1 MQLLSGAVY
10 DGEGVAETDK
20 DLRDQYSELEARL
33 IAAVQ
38 RQQIAEYREQLRREL
53 AVLHTRVAPPAGN
66 RISLRGRVFTMPDG
80 STHLGPIAAVILN
93 WRSHNQ
99 YWAVPYD
106 PNRLEDPICW
116 AVSRTYD
123 ELAPS
128 PDAPER
134 QAERCNNCPK
144 NVFGSAP
151 NRKAKSCRNSR
162 RLAIVP
168 PDATPE
174 TEPMILSASPT
185 AISAFE
191 SYVIGLAAS
200 EGKLPVEVVTHIAFK
215 PDAEY
220 PTLVFGKP
228 KPLTDK
234 QLAVMMTLRAKAQP
248 MLDLEGLG
256 LRAEGDVPW

>member
-1 MQLLSGAVY
+1 MP
-10 DGEGVAETDK
+10 
-20 DLRDQYSELEARL
+20 
-33 IAAVQ
+33 AAATTQ
-38 RQQIAEYREQLRREL
+38 RQAIAEYRQQLREEL
-53 AVLHTRVAPPAGN
+53 AVLHTRVAPAAGN
-66 RISLRGRVFTMPDG
+66 RISLKGRVFTMPDG
-80 STHLGPIAAVILN
+80 SVHTGPIAAVILD

-99 YWAVPYD
+99 FWPVAYD

-151 NRKAKSCRNSR
+151 NGKARACRNSR

-168 PDATPE
+168 PDATLE

-185 AISAFE
+185 AIAGFE
-191 SYVIGLAAS
+191 SYLLGLAT
-200 EGKLPVEVVTHIAFK
+200 EGKMPVEVVTLIAFD
-215 PDAEY
+215 PASDF
-220 PTLVFGKP
+220 PSLRFGKP
-228 KPLTDK
+228 KPLTDR
-234 QLAVMMTLRAKAQP
+234 QLNVMMGLRAKAQLA
-248 MLDLEGLG
+248 LDMTGA
-256 LRAEGDVPW
+256 RAANEETGR

>member
-1 MQLLSGAVY
+1 MPA
-10 DGEGVAETDK
+10 
-20 DLRDQYSELEARL
+20 
-33 IAAVQ
+33 IAAAQ
-38 RQQIAEYREQLRREL
+38 RQQIAAYRDQLRQEL
-53 AVLHTRVAPPAGN
+53 ASLHTRVAPPAGN

-80 STHLGPIAAVILN
+80 STHTGPIAAVILDF
-93 WRSHNQ
+93 RSHNQ
-99 YWAVPYD
+99 YWAAPYD
-106 PNRLEDPICW
+106 PNHLEDPICW
-116 AVSRTYD
+116 AVSRTYED
-123 ELAPS
+123 LAPS

-134 QAERCNNCPK
+134 QAERCNSCPK

-151 NRKAKSCRNSR
+151 NRKARACRNSR

-168 PDATPE
+168 PDATFE

-200 EGKLPVEVVTHIAFK
+200 EGKMPVEVVTHIAFK
-215 PDAEY
+215 PDTDF

-234 QLAVMMTLRAKAQP
+234 QLTVMMALRAKAQRL
-248 MLDLEGLG
+248 LDLDGLG
-256 LRAEGDVPW
+256 TRGEGDVPW

>member
-1 MQLLSGAVY
+1 MP
-10 DGEGVAETDK
+10 
-20 DLRDQYSELEARL
+20 
-33 IAAVQ
+33 AAATTQ
-38 RQQIAEYREQLRREL
+38 RQAIAEYREVLRQEL
-53 AVLHTRVAPPAGN
+53 AVLHTRIAPPAGN
-66 RISLRGRVFTMPDG
+66 RISLKGRVFTMPDG
-80 STHLGPIAAVILN
+80 SVHAGPIAAVILDF
-93 WRSHNQ
+93 RSHNQ
-99 YWAVPYD
+99 YWAAPYD
-106 PNRLEDPICW
+106 PNHLEDPICW
-116 AVSRTYD
+116 AVSRTYED
-123 ELAPS
+123 LAPS

-151 NRKAKSCRNSR
+151 NGKARACRNSR

-168 PDATPE
+168 PDATLD

-200 EGKLPVEVVTHIAFK
+200 EGKMPVEVVTLIAFK

-234 QLAVMMTLRAKAQP
+234 QLAVMMALRAKSQH
-248 MLDLEGLG
+248 MLDLDGLG
-256 LRAEGDVPW
+256 TRGEGDVPW

>member
-1 MQLLSGAVY
+1 MPAL
-10 DGEGVAETDK
+10 
-20 DLRDQYSELEARL
+20 
-33 IAAVQ
+33 AAAQ
-38 RQQIAEYREQLRREL
+38 RQAVAEYREQLRQEL
-53 AVLHTRVAPPAGN
+53 ATLHTRIAPPAGN
-66 RISLRGRVFTMPDG
+66 RISLKGRVFTMPDG
-80 STHLGPIAAVILN
+80 STHPGPIAAVILD
-93 WRSHNQ
+93 WRAHNQ
-99 YWAVPYD
+99 FWPAPYD

-116 AVSRTYD
+116 SVSRTYD
-123 ELAPS
+123 DLAPS

-151 NRKAKSCRNSR
+151 NGKARACRNSR

-168 PDATPE
+168 PDATPD

-200 EGKLPVEVVTHIAFK
+200 EGKMPVEVVTLITFK

-234 QLAVMMTLRAKAQP
+234 QLAVMMKLREKAQP
-248 MLDLEGLG
+248 GLDLQGLG
-256 LRAEGDVPW
+256 TKPEGDVPW